1 MSLTV
6 ELALV
11 PVGFIAGYVDSI
23 AGGGG
28 LLTVPAL
35 LTAGVPPHMT
45 LGTNKFVATW
55 GTANSARIF
64 IQKKIYNPKLW
75 FAAIIASLIGAA
87 IGAALVHFL
96 TADFLYD
103 FMPLIIGLLVIYM
116 LLPKKLAGAEKGFNF
131 KPEKL
136 SSSIMASLFGFY
148 DGFFGPGTG
157 SFWVVALM
165 HFYKM
170 DLLEAT
176 AVTKLMN
183 FLSNIA
189 AFFVFMCFGTI
200 AYKLGILMAI
210 AMVTGAYFGAH
221 SAIRF
226 GSRFIRPVFLIV
238 VSVMAI
244 NLAYQ
249 HW

>member
-1 MSLTV
+1 MSLTI

-45 LGTNKFVATW
+45 LGTNKFVASF

-64 IQKKIYNPKLW
+64 IQKKIYRPSLW
-75 FAAIIASLIGAA
+75 LAAIIASLISAG
-87 IGAALVHFL
+87 IGALLVHFL
-96 TADFLYD
+96 TAEFLYA

-116 LLPKKLAGAEKGFNF
+116 LLPKWLEGKPKSLDF
-131 KPEKL
+131 KPSKL
-136 SSSIMASLFGFY
+136 SSSIMAAGFGFY

-165 HFYKM
+165 
-170 DLLEAT
+170 
-176 AVTKLMN
+176 
-183 FLSNIA
+183 
-189 AFFVFMCFGTI
+189 
-200 AYKLGILMAI
+200 
-210 AMVTGAYFGAH
+210 
-221 SAIRF
+221 R
-226 GSRFIRPVFLIV
+226 RPI
-238 VSVMAI
+238 
-244 NLAYQ
+244 Y
-249 HW
+249 

>member
-6 ELALV
+6 ELALA

-35 LTAGVPPHMT
+35 LTAGVSPHMT
-45 LGTNKFVATW
+45 LGTNKFVASW

-75 FAAIIASLIGAA
+75 IAAIIASLIGAA
-87 IGAALVHFL
+87 IGAVLVHFI
-96 TADFLYD
+96 TTDFLYD
-103 FMPLIIGLLVIYM
+103 FMPIIIGLLVLYM
-116 LLPKKLAGAEKGFNF
+116 LLPKRLVGEAKGFEF
-131 KPEKL
+131 KPNKL
-136 SSSIMASLFGFY
+136 SSSIMASIFGFY

-189 AFFVFMCFGTI
+189 AFLVFMFFGTV

-210 AMVTGAYFGAH
+210 AMIAGTYFGAH
-221 SAIRF
+221 SAIKF
-226 GSRFIRPVFLIV
+226 GSRFIRPVFLII

-244 NLAYQ
+244 HLAYL